1 VTARR
6 GSRPGDRRIRIELT
20 KPREFEVTQR
30 KPVRKPPS
38 AAVALVVGFLILI
51 AVGTALLALP
61 VAAAN
66 GASASLLVALFTATS
81 AVCVTGFAVVDTA
94 TFWSPFGQAVILGL
108 IQVGGFGFM
117 TGSTLILF
125 LLVGRRTG
133 LRDRMLVQESTGVPE
148 LGKVTS
154 LVQRIAVFTLIA
166 EGAGLIVLT
175 AAFLARGYEPLN
187 AGWMGLFHAISA
199 FNNAGFDLMGD
210 FRSLSGFV
218 DDPWILA
225 PIGILLVIGGV
236 GFAIVGDVIA
246 KRRWSRFALETKIV
260 LLTTL
265 VLLVGGAAAIGFFE
279 WNNPATLGALPTPQ
293 RPLNALFEAATL
305 RTAGFSSLATG
316 SLTEASLFV
325 VMALIFIGGA
335 SGSTAGGI
343 KVNTFSI
350 LLVAIVS
357 TARGRPSAEVF
368 GRRIPHI
375 LIYRALSVALL
386 SIAALFL
393 VALGLEVA
401 SGGVVFVDL
410 LFEAVS
416 AIGTTGASTG
426 ITPTLPDA
434 SRLIL
439 IIAMFIGRLGPLTLV
454 LALTA
459 RARPIAYR
467 PAVETIRIG

>member
-6 GSRPGDRRIRIELT
+6 GLRPGDRRIRVELT
-20 KPREFEVTQR
+20 KPREFQVAQR

-38 AAVALVVGFLILI
+38 AAVVLVVGFLVLI
-51 AVGTALLALP
+51 AIGTALLALP

-66 GASASLLVALFTATS
+66 GAPASLLIALFTATS

-148 LGKVTS
+148 LGKVTA

-166 EGAGLIVLT
+166 EASGLIVLT
-175 AAFLARGYEPLN
+175 AAFLARGYEPLR
-187 AGWMGLFHAISA
+187 AAWMGLFHSISA

-218 DDPWILA
+218 DDPWVLA
-225 PIGILLVIGGV
+225 PIGVLIVVGGV
-236 GFAIVGDVIA
+236 GFAIVGDAFA
-246 KRRWSRFALETKIV
+246 KRRWMRFALETKIV
-260 LLTTL
+260 LVTTF
-265 VLLVGGAAAIGFFE
+265 VLLVGGAAAIGIFE
-279 WNNPATLGALPTPQ
+279 WNNPATLGGLPPAQ

-305 RTAGFSSLATG
+305 RTAGFSSLPTG

-325 VMALIFIGGA
+325 VMALMFIGGA

-393 VALGLEVA
+393 VALGLEIA
-401 SGGVVFVDL
+401 SGGVTFVQV

-416 AIGTTGASTG
+416 AIATTGASTG
-426 ITPTLPDA
+426 ITPMLPDV

-439 IIAMFIGRLGPLTLV
+439 IAAMFIGRLGPLTLV